1 MARCASAMPW
11 MAWAGSPGASDWHST
26 YSDLGGWFD
35 ADGGAG
41 IARGGGGG
49 SSSGVP
55 PRSRAKRDRRK
66 VSMTKAALALMES
79 NGKKLERRV
88 ALRPA
93 RAPRA
98 AHVELPR
105 LSNLVQQYVFAV
117 GAVPERPGSLAP
129 GDAGGALLPTVGG
142 QECPPSPCRDRD
154 SRTRGGSTAS
164 AATTRS
170 GRDTS
175 TCRGLPATAPKPADS
190 KHLYGQ
196 LASSPIAGFPDS
208 NRYMTESRKAQ
219 LLATNELLRR
229 RNQALKDAHA
239 RAATLPAEAEHG
251 AFRYLSSRA
260 QERAAAQQP
269 VSQNVKIA
277 ATGPAVPRRHRAAEQ
292 RIPIHLSDAVGSPT
306 LPLPVVVE
314 KFTRLPAYMSSGR
327 LFADKTTNLGLQS
340 PNGRTRTFDTT
351 WGASLIGGARNT
363 NAQLV

>member
-35 ADGGAG
+35 ADGGPG
-41 IARGGGGG
+41 IARAPGGGGG
-49 SSSGVP
+49 GGA
-55 PRSRAKRDRRK
+55 PRARAKRDRHK
-66 VSMTKAALALMES
+66 VSMTKKALALMES
-79 NGKKLERRV
+79 NGKQLERRAGV
-88 ALRPA
+88 KKGREE
-93 RAPRA
+93 PRA

-105 LSNLVQQYVFAV
+105 LSNLVQQYVFA
-117 GAVPERPGSLAP
+117 ADRQ
-129 GDAGGALLPTVGG
+129 GGALLPAVHGAGDTERSPA
-142 QECPPSPCRDRD
+142 QQCPMPSPCREDCH
-154 SRTRGGSTAS
+154 TRGASLATAS
-164 AATTRS
+164 AATTRP
-170 GRDTS
+170 GRDAS
-175 TCRGLPATAPKPADS
+175 TCRGPPATSPKSVDS

-239 RAATLPAEAEHG
+239 RAATLPVPEAAHG
-251 AFRYLSSRA
+251 ALRYLSSRA

-269 VSQNVKIA
+269 VSPHVKMA
-277 ATGPAVPRRHRAAEQ
+277 ATGPAVLRRHRAAEQ

-306 LPLPVVVE
+306 LPPPVVVE
-314 KFTRLPAYMSSGR
+314 KCTRLPAYMSSGR

-340 PNGRTRTFDTT
+340 PNGRTQAFDTT

-363 NAQLV
+363 NVQLV